1 MKGVFAVMNA
11 AIHGIILAFGLILP
25 LGAQNVL
32 IFQQGASSSSI
43 WRVMPLVITA
53 SLCDSLLIILAV
65 TGISAAVAGLPEV
78 KIVLLAGGVLFLI
91 YMGWATW
98 RSKPAVGSASES
110 MPSKKQIAFAAA
122 VSLLNPH
129 ALLDIVG
136 VIGTNSLA
144 YEGADL
150 WLFTCACMMVSWL
163 WFLGLTAAG
172 RLLKQLDSQGFVL
185 TLFNKG
191 SAAVMWG
198 LAAYLGASLFT

>member
-1 MKGVFAVMNA
+1 MKGVFTVMNA
-11 AIHGIILAFGLILP
+11 VIHGMILAFGLILP

-32 IFQQGASSSSI
+32 IFQQGAASSSI
-43 WRVMPLVITA
+43 WRVLPLVISA

-78 KIVLLAGGVLFLI
+78 KFVLLTGGFLFLV
-91 YMGWATW
+91 YMGWITW
-98 RSKPAVGSASES
+98 RSKPAVGNASEA
-110 MPSKKQIAFAAA
+110 MPPKKQIAFAAA

-150 WLFTCACMMVSWL
+150 WLFTCACMIVSWL
-163 WFLGLTAAG
+163 WFLGLAAAG
-172 RLLKQLDSQGFVL
+172 RLLKQLDSQGIVMS
-185 TLFNKG
+185 LFNKG